1 MSATITFRML
11 LFRNRST
18 TTSITSSITSSSR
31 TVCRKFSSPAVA
43 QAMSSTMSMSSTS
56 PSSSSSMPSS
66 SSLKLPTRHSWKKPP
81 PICHDWMELQEMTTA
96 ILQQPIG
103 SLYSYDSQ
111 QQSESDSNTNTNN
124 NTNNNRLIW
133 AAQERWKS
141 YEIADPTIQQVE
153 YLIRGHASKIPGSL
167 YYSTNTGNTAAGT
180 TATGADDEQ
189 EHNENHHL
197 ESMQQ
202 LLKRMQQEGMMYM
215 QVRKE
220 QQKLQRARNNSSSSD
235 SDSSDSDSDSSS
247 SDSSDEEEND
257 NNNKNNKTTALE
269 DFAPPG
275 ATIAMYDAILDA
287 MAVSLSAPA
296 DGKNNNNNITT
307 NIDPLDFL
315 HWSLQALTMEE
326 QDAELVLL
334 FSSNTTTTTTST
346 NSRRRRLRHASDQYS
361 MATHVTYNAALR
373 GIAQGIIKNSQQ
385 QQQQQEYC
393 DNALYAAF
401 QLYNHLTHSNH
412 LPRNTASIIYMC
424 QIVHHALLPASRVK
438 GNISVTF
445 WKQACQ
451 LGLASTELA
460 NTILQ
465 MHTTDD
471 SSSSSSSCGPEFDV
485 FLKQLKTPLD
495 QLPQRYRRSVKKNQH
510 SKHY

>member
-18 TTSITSSITSSSR
+18 TTSITSSSK

-43 QAMSSTMSMSSTS
+43 QATTSTMSMSS
-56 PSSSSSMPSS
+56 SMPSMSSS

-81 PICHDWMELQEMTTA
+81 PICHDWMELQEMTTT

-103 SLYSYDSQ
+103 SLYSYQ
-111 QQSESDSNTNTNN
+111 PESTDTNNTN
-124 NTNNNRLIW
+124 NNNRLIW

-167 YYSTNTGNTAAGT
+167 YYSNSGYTAAGATTAAGT
-180 TATGADDEQ
+180 TATAAEEQ
-189 EHNENHHL
+189 EHHHHYHHL

-220 QQKLQRARNNSSSSD
+220 QQKLQRARNNSSSSE
-235 SDSSDSDSDSSS
+235 SDSSDSDSDSDSSS
-247 SDSSDEEEND
+247 SDSSDSSDDEEN
-257 NNNKNNKTTALE
+257 NNNNNKTTALE

-296 DGKNNNNNITT
+296 PDGKNDNNNT
-307 NIDPLDFL
+307 NDPLDFL

-326 QDAELVLL
+326 QDAELVSLL
-334 FSSNTTTTTTST
+334 FSSNTTSH
-346 NSRRRRLRHASDQYS
+346 RRRLRRHASDQYS

-373 GIAQGIIKNSQQ
+373 GIAQGIIKNNS
-385 QQQQQEYC
+385 QQQQEYC

-424 QIVHHALLPASRVK
+424 QIVHHALLPESGSRVK

-465 MHTTDD
+465 MHTTTDNNNNN
-471 SSSSSSSCGPEFDV
+471 SSSSSCGPEFDV